1 MLLISDSANMISAM
15 QDANKFIA
23 LQHFLESCV
32 SQSGNNLPISGSAFL
47 MIILTFLKFWYAQ
60 ALPKA

>member
-1 MLLISDSANMISAM
+1 MISAM